1 MAIVINSEW
10 QIDSDQYNWI
20 LQKRFVSKD
29 KDTGLVIKDYWANQG
44 YYATLPDAVQGLVDL
59 AIKVPD
65 SVIGVLGVL
74 AELHQLI
81 EKRFPVDTPRRKEHA
96 AQSKV
101 KR

>member
-1 MAIVINSEW
+1 MAIQINSEW

-20 LQKRFVSKD
+20 LQKKIISKD
-29 KDTGLVIKDYWANQG
+29 KETGEVIKEYWANQG
-44 YYATLPDAVQGLVDL
+44 YYGTLPDAVKGLADL

-74 AELHQLI
+74 AELHQI
-81 EKRFPVDTPRRKEHA
+81 IDKRFPADTPRGKDYA